1 VPRNDR
7 ESQTLPQPPNEE
19 KRVDSS
25 LRENPWKKKLI
36 ILHEVQRGF
45 RGNLLKRTDEIASCL
60 PMTAKAK
67 HYHSHRVKKRELIRH
82 CEKSPEEEAYYFT
95 RSSKGFSWQSSKAY

>member
-1 VPRNDR
+1 VPRNDGK
-7 ESQTLPQPPNEE
+7 SQTLPQPPTEE
-19 KRVDSS
+19 KRVDPS

-60 PMTAKAK
+60 AMTAKAK
-67 HYHSHRVKKRELIRH
+67 HYHSHRLKKRELIRH
-82 CEKSPEEEAYYFT
+82 CDKTPGR
-95 RSSKGFSWQSSKAY
+95 RSLLFYTKFKGVFVAIF